1 MVHSLEHISICIC
14 TFKRPDMLLRTLDS
28 LCHQRTDGLFTYSI
42 VVADNDRAESARAT
56 VEAFAARSG
65 IETKYCVEPTPNI
78 ALARNCVVRHA
89 RGDYLAF
96 IDDDEFP
103 NDDWLLVM
111 LKACRAHNVAGV
123 LAPVLPHFETEPPAW
138 LKRGGFYDR
147 PRHATGYM
155 MPWQGSRTGNVL
167 LRRRIIEGL
176 NPVFTPEFGAG
187 GEDLDFFRRMNAA
200 GHKFIWCDEAPAYET
215 VPPHRWTRRFLIR
228 RALLRGQQTFRHPK
242 HRWKNIG
249 KSLAAVP
256 LYLISLPFLFLAG
269 HHHFMRYLVR
279 LCDHGGR
286 LLAMLRLNPVSE
298 RNN

>member
-1 MVHSLEHISICIC
+1 MGDSKEHISICIC
-14 TFKRPDMLLRTLDS
+14 TFKRPDMLLRTLNS
-28 LCHQRTDGLFTYSI
+28 LRSQRTDGLFAYSI
-42 VVADNDRAESARAT
+42 VVADNDRAESAKAT
-56 VEAFAARSG
+56 VEAFAASSG
-65 IETKYCVEPTPNI
+65 IETKYCMEPTPNI
-78 ALARNCVVRHA
+78 ALARNAVVRNA

-103 NDDWLLVM
+103 NDDWLLAM
-111 LKACRAHNVAGV
+111 LKACKAHDVAGV

-147 PRHATGYM
+147 PRHATGYAM
-155 MPWQGSRTGNVL
+155 SWEKSRTGNVL
-167 LRRRIIEGL
+167 LRRKIIEGL
-176 NPVFTPEFGAG
+176 DPVFTPAFGAG

-215 VPPHRWTRRFLIR
+215 VPQHRWTRRFLIR

-242 HRWKNIG
+242 NRWKNIA
-249 KSLAAVP
+249 KSLIAAP
-256 LYLISLPFLFLAG
+256 LYLIALPFLLIAG

-279 LCDHGGR
+279 MCDHSGR
-286 LLAMLRLNPVSE
+286 ILAMLRLNPVSE